1 MPEPTVPIDLLYWL
15 LAILPVVALLVLLAI
30 MRWSAA
36 QAGPIGFFV
45 AAILAYLLFQTPFQT
60 IAVATVKGFWDA
72 IFILYI
78 VWTALL
84 LYEVVRT
91 AGVFKTFER
100 EIAEFTPNRLVQY
113 LAFALV
119 FVLFLQSTA
128 GFGTPIA
135 VVAPLLIGLGIKP
148 LYAVT
153 LALIGHVWGNTFGSL
168 AISWIAMNLIISP
181 GEPTATL
188 ISSAVL
194 LALAVVAS
202 IITLVWFFGGRKA
215 VAHAWPLI
223 VIFGGI
229 YGLGQI
235 LIAPLVPELAAV
247 VPAAVA
253 LGAIFLVPR
262 IDRFSKKMD
271 IEVNKDILDRD
282 IEEEVEERKA
292 DEVEGESKK
301 ERNGRTRPTIV
312 GSFIPYIALVV
323 FSILGLLLTEFIEP
337 LGNLQFGP
345 ATIETTTGYD
355 IVREAEDEYSPLNP
369 IGHAGTHIL
378 LAALT
383 GFFFFKGRG
392 HLRSQDTRGIMKR
405 TAINAVPPTV
415 AIIGFLTL
423 AQVMDHS
430 GQTFV
435 LAQGLAAVSPASLYP
450 AAAVFVG
457 IIGAF
462 ITSSNTASNVLFASL
477 HVEAA
482 ATLGIGD
489 GAVLGGQ
496 MAGGAYGN
504 AIAPANVALGTGT
517 AGISGQEGAVLRIT
531 LAWTLVVGVLGAIL
545 LVLMQPLL

>member
-1 MPEPTVPIDLLYWL
+1 MPEPTVPINLVYWL
-15 LAILPVVALLVLLAI
+15 LALLPVVALLVLLAI
-30 MRWSAA
+30 LRWSAA

-45 AAILAYLLFQTPFQT
+45 GVILAVLLFRTPLET

-72 IFILYI
+72 VFILYI

-84 LYEVVRT
+84 LYEVVKT
-91 AGVFKTFER
+91 AGVFRTFER

-135 VVAPLLIGLGIKP
+135 VVAPLLIGLGVKP

-168 AISWIAMNLIISP
+168 AISWIAMNLIITP

-194 LALAVVAS
+194 LAVAVVAS
-202 IITLVWFFGGRKA
+202 IITLVWFFGGKGA

-223 VIFGGI
+223 VIFGVI
-229 YGLGQI
+229 YGVGQI
-235 LIAPLVPELAAV
+235 ILAPLVPELAAV

-262 IDRFSKKMD
+262 IDRYSKKMD
-271 IEVNKDILDRD
+271 VEINEEIMERD
-282 IEEEVEERKA
+282 IEEGMDRK
-292 DEVEGESKK
+292 KK
-301 ERNGRTRPTIV
+301 EGKGGKGKQGRTRPTII
-312 GSFIPYIALVV
+312 GSFVPYIALVV
-323 FSILGLLLTEFIEP
+323 FSVIGLLLTEFIEP

-345 ATIETTTGYD
+345 ATIETTTNYN

-369 IGHAGTHIL
+369 VGHAGTHIL

-383 GFFFFKGRG
+383 GFFFFNGRG
-392 HLRSQDTRGIMKR
+392 HLRSEDTRGILRR
-405 TAINAVPPTV
+405 TAVNAVPPTV

-435 LAQGLAAVSPASLYP
+435 LAQGLAAVAPASLYP
-450 AAAVFVG
+450 AAAVFIG

-462 ITSSNTASNVLFASL
+462 ITSSNTASNVLFAPL

-531 LAWTLVVGVLGAIL
+531 LVWTLVVGVVGAIL

>member
-1 MPEPTVPIDLLYWL
+1 MPEPTVPINLLYWL

-45 AAILAYLLFQTPFQT
+45 GAILAYLLFQTPLQT

-84 LYEVVRT
+84 LYEVVKT
-91 AGVFKTFER
+91 AGVFKTFEK

-113 LAFALV
+113 LAFGLV

-168 AISWIAMNLIISP
+168 AISWIAMNLIITP
-181 GEPTATL
+181 EEPTAAL

-215 VAHAWPLI
+215 IAHSWQLI
-223 VIFGGI
+223 VIFGVI

-235 LIAPLVPELAAV
+235 IIAPLVPELAAV

-271 IEVNKDILDRD
+271 IEINKDILEKD
-282 IEEEVEERKA
+282 IEEEMEKKKKEDSEKK
-292 DEVEGESKK
+292 SKK
-301 ERNGRTRPTIV
+301 GRRKTPTIV
-312 GSFIPYIALVV
+312 GSFVPYIALVV
-323 FSILGLLLTEFIEP
+323 FSIIGLLLTEFIEP
-337 LGNLQFGP
+337 LGNLEFGP
-345 ATIETTTGYD
+345 ATIETITGYD
-355 IVREAEDEYSPLNP
+355 VVREAEDEYSPLNP

-378 LAALT
+378 LASLT

-392 HLRSQDTRGIMKR
+392 HLRLKDTRGILRR

-435 LAQGLAAVSPASLYP
+435 LAQGLAAVSPANLYP

-517 AGISGQEGAVLRIT
+517 AGISGQEGPVLRIT
-531 LAWTLVVGVLGAIL
+531 LVWTLAVGILGAIL

>member
-1 MPEPTVPIDLLYWL
+1 MPEPTVPVNLLFWV
-15 LAILPVVALLVLLAI
+15 IALLPIVVLLIMLAI

-36 QAGPIGFFV
+36 QAGPLGFFV
-45 AAILAYLLFQTPFQT
+45 GAILALLLFRTPLET
-60 IAVATVKGFWDA
+60 LAVATIKGFWDSM
-72 IFILYI
+72 FILYI

-84 LYEVVRT
+84 LYEVVKT
-91 AGVFKTFER
+91 AGVFETFRR
-100 EIAEFTPNRLVQY
+100 EISEFTPNRLVQY
-113 LAFALV
+113 LAFGLV

-135 VVAPLLIGLGIKP
+135 VVAPLLIGLGVRP

-153 LALIGHVWGNTFGSL
+153 IALIGHVWGNTFGSL
-168 AISWIAMNLIISP
+168 AISWIAMNLIITP
-181 GEPTATL
+181 GEPTAAL

-194 LALAVVAS
+194 LAIAVVIS
-202 IITLVWFFGGRKA
+202 IITLVWYFGGRQA
-215 VAHAWPLI
+215 IAHAWPLV
-223 VIFGGI
+223 VIFGAI

-235 LIAPLVPELAAV
+235 AIAPFVPELAAV

-253 LGAIFLVPR
+253 LGVIFFVPR
-262 IDRFSKKMD
+262 IERYSEPMETD
-271 IEVNKDILDRD
+271 INEEIMEREVLEDQSEDAGRAAASEA
-282 IEEEVEERKA
+282 EEGG
-292 DEVEGESKK
+292 EG
-301 ERNGRTRPTIV
+301 RQRPSLFAGFV
-312 GSFIPYIALVV
+312 PYIALVA
-323 FSILGLLLTEFIEP
+323 FSILGLLLTEFVEP
-337 LGNLQFGP
+337 LAELQFGP
-345 ATIETTTGYD
+345 PTIETTTGYNV
-355 IVREAEDEYSPLNP
+355 VREAEDEYSPLNI
-369 IGHAGTHIL
+369 IGHAGTHVL

-383 GFFFFKGRG
+383 GYLFFSRRG
-392 HLRSQDTRGIMKR
+392 HLKDDDTRGLLHR
-405 TAINAVPPTV
+405 TAQNAVPPTV

-435 LAQGLAAVSPASLYP
+435 LAQGLAEVSPPGLYS
-450 AAAVFVG
+450 AAAVFIG

-462 ITSSNTASNVLFASL
+462 ITSSNTASNVLFAPL

-482 ATLGIGD
+482 ATLGVGD

-531 LAWTLVVGVLGAIL
+531 LVWTLAVGVLGAIAI
-545 LVLMQPLL
+545 VLMQPLL

>member
-1 MPEPTVPIDLLYWL
+1 MPEPTVPINLVYWL
-15 LAILPVVALLVLLAI
+15 LALLPVVALLVLLAI
-30 MRWSAA
+30 LRWSAA

-45 AAILAYLLFQTPFQT
+45 GVILAVLLFRTPLET

-72 IFILYI
+72 VFILYI

-84 LYEVVRT
+84 LYEVVKT
-91 AGVFKTFER
+91 AGVFRTFER

-135 VVAPLLIGLGIKP
+135 VVAPLLIGLGVKP

-168 AISWIAMNLIISP
+168 AISWIAMNLIITP

-194 LALAVVAS
+194 LAVAVVAS
-202 IITLVWFFGGRKA
+202 IITLVWFFGGKGA

-223 VIFGGI
+223 VIFGVI
-229 YGLGQI
+229 YGVGQI
-235 LIAPLVPELAAV
+235 ILAPLVPELAAV

-262 IDRFSKKMD
+262 IDRYSKKMD
-271 IEVNKDILDRD
+271 VEINEEIMERD
-282 IEEEVEERKA
+282 IEEGMDRK
-292 DEVEGESKK
+292 KK
-301 ERNGRTRPTIV
+301 EGKGGKGKQGRTRPTII
-312 GSFIPYIALVV
+312 GSFVPYIALVV
-323 FSILGLLLTEFIEP
+323 FSVIGLLLTEFIEP

-345 ATIETTTGYD
+345 ATIETTTNYN

-369 IGHAGTHIL
+369 VGHAGTHIL

-392 HLRSQDTRGIMKR
+392 HLRSEDTRGILRR
-405 TAINAVPPTV
+405 TAVNAVPPTV

-435 LAQGLAAVSPASLYP
+435 LAQGLAAVAPASLYP
-450 AAAVFVG
+450 AAAVFIG

-462 ITSSNTASNVLFASL
+462 ITSSNTASNVLFAPL

-531 LAWTLVVGVLGAIL
+531 LVWTLVVGVVGAIL

>member
-1 MPEPTVPIDLLYWL
+1 MPEPTVSINLLNWIIAL
-15 LAILPVVALLVLLAI
+15 VPVLVLLIFLAIL
-30 MRWSAA
+30 RWSAS
-36 QAGPIGFFV
+36 QAGPLGLFV
-45 AAILAYLLFQTPFQT
+45 GAIIAIFVFRTPLETLA
-60 IAVATVKGFWDA
+60 ISIVKGFWDS

-84 LYEVVRT
+84 LYEVVRS
-91 AGVFKTFER
+91 AGVFETFQK
-100 EIAEFTPNRLVQY
+100 EISQFTPNQLVQF
-113 LAFALV
+113 LAFGLV

-135 VVAPLLIGLGIKP
+135 VVAPLLIGLGIRP

-168 AISWIAMNLIISP
+168 AISWIAMNLIVTP
-181 GEPTATL
+181 EQPTVAL
-188 ISSAVL
+188 VGSAAL
-194 LALAVVAS
+194 LAIAVVIS
-202 IITLVWFFGGRKA
+202 IITLVWYFGGREA
-215 VAHAWPLI
+215 LSHAWPLI
-223 VIFGGI
+223 LIFSAI
-229 YGLGQI
+229 YGLGQ
-235 LIAPLVPELAAV
+235 LAIAPFIPELAAV
-247 VPAAVA
+247 VPSAVA

-262 IDRFSKKMD
+262 IQRYSEPLD
-271 IEVNKDILDRD
+271 IEVNQEIMEGDAAASPGD
-282 IEEEVEERKA
+282 EAEQAEA
-292 DEVEGESKK
+292 DENHQDNDQRK
-301 ERNGRTRPTIV
+301 RPSIG

-323 FSILGLLLTEFIEP
+323 FSVAGLLLTEFIEP
-337 LGNLQFGP
+337 LENLEFGP
-345 ATIETTTGYD
+345 ATIETTTGYNV
-355 IVREAEDEYSPLNP
+355 VREAEDEYSPLNP

-383 GFFFFKGRG
+383 GFFFYRQRG
-392 HLRSQDTRGIMKR
+392 YLESGGTPGLLRR
-405 TAINAVPPTV
+405 TAANAVPPTV

-430 GQTFV
+430 GQNYV
-435 LAQGLAAVSPASLYP
+435 LAQGLAEVAPADLYP
-450 AAAVFVG
+450 AAAVFIG

-517 AGISGQEGAVLRIT
+517 AGISGQEGSVLRIT
-531 LAWTLVVGVLGAIL
+531 LVWTLAVGVLGAIAIVL
-545 LVLMQPLL
+545 LQPLL

>member
-1 MPEPTVPIDLLYWL
+1 MPEPTVPINLIYWL
-15 LAILPVVALLVLLAI
+15 LALLPVVALLVLLA
-30 MRWSAA
+30 MLRWSAA

-45 AAILAYLLFQTPFQT
+45 GVILAILLFQTPLET
-60 IAVATVKGFWDA
+60 IAVATVKGFWDSV
-72 IFILYI
+72 FILYI

-84 LYEVVRT
+84 LYEVVKT

-168 AISWIAMNLIISP
+168 AISWIAMNLIITP
-181 GEPTATL
+181 EEPTATL

-194 LALAVVAS
+194 LAIAVVAS

-223 VIFGGI
+223 AIFGAI
-229 YGLGQI
+229 YGVGQI
-235 LIAPLVPELAAV
+235 IIAPLVPELAAV

-262 IDRFSKKMD
+262 IERFSKKMD
-271 IEVNKDILDRD
+271 IEINKDIMERD
-282 IEEEVEERKA
+282 IEEGVEEK
-292 DEVEGESKK
+292 KK
-301 ERNGRTRPTIV
+301 ESGKGKGKKGKRGRSRPTILA
-312 GSFIPYIALVV
+312 SFVPYIALVV
-323 FSILGLLLTEFIEP
+323 FSLIGLLLTEFIEP
-337 LGNLQFGP
+337 LGNLEFGP
-345 ATIETTTGYD
+345 ATIETTTGYN

-383 GFFFFKGRG
+383 GFFFFRRRG
-392 HLRSQDTRGIMKR
+392 HLRSEDTRGILRR
-405 TAINAVPPTV
+405 TAVNAVPPTV

-450 AAAVFVG
+450 AASVFIG

-462 ITSSNTASNVLFASL
+462 ITSSNTASNVLFAPL

-517 AGISGQEGAVLRIT
+517 AGISGQEGPVLRIT
-531 LAWTLVVGVLGAIL
+531 LVWTLVVGALGAL
-545 LVLMQPLL
+545 VLVLMQPLL

>member
-1 MPEPTVPIDLLYWL
+1 MPEPTVPINIFYWL
-15 LAILPVVALLVLLAI
+15 LALLPVVALLVLLAI
-30 MRWSAA
+30 LRWSAA

-45 AAILAYLLFQTPFQT
+45 GAILAYFLFLTPLET

-84 LYEVVRT
+84 LYEVVKT

-100 EIAEFTPNRLVQY
+100 EIAEFTPNRLVQF
-113 LAFALV
+113 LAFGLV

-168 AISWIAMNLIISP
+168 AISWIAMNLIITP
-181 GEPTATL
+181 EEPTATL

-194 LALAVVAS
+194 LAVAVVAS
-202 IITLVWFFGGRKA
+202 IVTLVWFFGGRKA
-215 VAHAWPLI
+215 IGHAWPLI
-223 VIFGGI
+223 VIFGLI

-235 LIAPLVPELAAV
+235 ILAPLVPELAAV

-262 IDRFSKKMD
+262 IERFSKKMD
-271 IEVNKDILDRD
+271 VEINKDIMDRD
-282 IEEEVEERKA
+282 IEEGL
-292 DEVEGESKK
+292 DSKK
-301 ERNGRTRPTIV
+301 KGGQAGNPKKGKKERTRPTII
-312 GSFIPYIALVV
+312 GSFVPYIALVV
-323 FSILGLLLTEFIEP
+323 FSVLGLLLTEFIGP
-337 LGNLQFGP
+337 LGDLQFGP
-345 ATIETTTGYD
+345 ATIETTTDYN

-369 IGHAGTHIL
+369 IGHAGTHIF

-392 HLRSQDTRGIMKR
+392 HLKSKDTQGILRR
-405 TAINAVPPTV
+405 TAVNAVPPTV

-435 LAQGLAAVSPASLYP
+435 LAQGLAAIAPASLYP
-450 AAAVFVG
+450 SAAVFIG

-462 ITSSNTASNVLFASL
+462 ITSSNTASNVLFAPL

-482 ATLGIGD
+482 ATLGISD

-496 MAGGAYGN
+496 MAGGAFGN

-517 AGISGQEGAVLRIT
+517 AGISGQEGSVLRIT
-531 LAWTLVVGVLGAIL
+531 LAWTLVVGVLGAII